1 MYFIRYLRIQYSSSS
16 EYDKEFT
23 INIDV
28 FIDMY
33 FDIYV
38 VHESTHKQFIK
49 YTNHEYQIFH
59 WHFGNLLNFG
69 FGFENQVSN
78 VLSQHCDFI
87 IFFHV

>member
-1 MYFIRYLRIQYSSSS
+1 
-16 EYDKEFT
+16 
-23 INIDV
+23 
-28 FIDMY
+28 MY

-38 VHESTHKQFIK
+38 DESTHKQFIK

-78 VLSQHCDFI
+78 ELSQHCDFI
-87 IFFHV
+87 IFFSCIKTIS

>member
-1 MYFIRYLRIQYSSSS
+1 
-16 EYDKEFT
+16 
-23 INIDV
+23 
-28 FIDMY
+28 MY
-33 FDIYV
+33 FDIY

-78 VLSQHCDFI
+78 ELSQLIC
-87 IFFHV
+87 FHV